1 MQEYD
6 YLNII
11 SFDMVKNILPKRLPD
26 SNKGTFGRLLCICG
40 SKNMPGAAFYC
51 IAAASRCGVG
61 LIQSV
66 IPEDIYSITASKIS
80 ESLFYPICNDF
91 EKAWDTINSL
101 LPRATAVLVGCGM
114 GWNKFTQKIVYK
126 LLKESSVPLVIDA
139 DGINVISENI
149 DILKEAKSDV
159 ILTPHIKEMS
169 RLLGESTDYVSKNK
183 FEIAKNFSKK
193 YNLTLVL
200 KDSKTVISDVNG
212 HLYLNSTGNESM
224 AKGGSGDVL
233 AGIIGSLAAQG
244 VSALNSAIISVFIH
258 GRSGDI
264 CKEKLSSFSV
274 IPTDIINNL
283 SEVFLELDG
292 KVIQ

>member
-1 MQEYD
+1 MQEYN
-6 YLNII
+6 YLKII
-11 SFDMVKNILPKRLPD
+11 NFDTVKNVLPKRLPN

-51 IAAASRCGVG
+51 VSAAARSGVG
-61 LIQSV
+61 LIESV
-66 IPEDIYSITASKIS
+66 IPNDIYTVTASKIS
-80 ESLFYPICNDF
+80 ESLFYPIYDDF
-91 EKAWDTINSL
+91 EKAWDTIETL
-101 LPRATAVLVGCGM
+101 LTHATAVLVGCGM
-114 GWNKFTQKIVYK
+114 GWNKFTQEIVYK
-126 LLKESSVPLVIDA
+126 LVKESKIPLVIDA

-149 DILKEAKSDV
+149 DILKKAKSDI

-169 RLLGESTDYVSKNK
+169 RLLGKDTNYVLKNK

-200 KDSKTVISDVNG
+200 KDSQTVISDING
-212 HLYLNSTGNESM
+212 YLYLNSTGNESM
-224 AKGGSGDVL
+224 AKGGAGDVL

-244 VSALNSAIISVFIH
+244 VSTLNSAIISVFIH

-264 CKEKLSSFSV
+264 CKEKFSSFSV

-292 KVIQ
+292 KVI

>member
-11 SFDMVKNILPKRLPD
+11 NFDMVKNILPKRLPD

-51 IAAASRCGVG
+51 VSAAARSGVG
-61 LIQSV
+61 LIESV
-66 IPEDIYSITASKIS
+66 IPYDIYTITASKIS
-80 ESLFYPICNDF
+80 ESLFYPVSDDF
-91 EKAWDTINSL
+91 EKTWNTINTL
-101 LPRATAVLVGCGM
+101 LTRATAVLVGCGI

-126 LLKESSVPLVIDA
+126 LLKESNVPLVIDA

-149 DILKEAKSDV
+149 DILKKAKSDV

-169 RLLGESTDYVSKNK
+169 RLLGKDTNYVLKNK

-193 YNLTLVL
+193 YSLTLVL
-200 KDSKTVISDVNG
+200 KDSQTVISDING
-212 HLYLNSTGNESM
+212 YLYLNSTGNESM
-224 AKGGSGDVL
+224 AKGGTGDVL

-264 CKEKLSSFSV
+264 CKEKFSSFSV

-283 SEVFLELDG
+283 SEAFLELDG
-292 KVIQ
+292 KVI

>member
-6 YLNII
+6 YLKII
-11 SFDMVKNILPKRLPD
+11 NFDTVKNILPKRLPD
-26 SNKGTFGRLLCICG
+26 SNKGTFGRLLCVCG

-51 IAAASRCGVG
+51 VAAASRSGVG
-61 LIQSV
+61 LIESV
-66 IPEDIYSITASKIS
+66 IPEDIYAITASKIS
-80 ESLFYPICNDF
+80 ESLFYPISNDF

-126 LLKESSVPLVIDA
+126 LVRESKTPLIIDA

-149 DILKEAKSDV
+149 DILKEARSDI

-169 RLLGESTDYVSKNK
+169 RLLGEDTNYVLKNK
-183 FEIAKNFSKK
+183 FEVAKNFSKK
-193 YNLTLVL
+193 YKLTLVL
-200 KDSKTVISDVNG
+200 KDSKTVISDING

-224 AKGGSGDVL
+224 AKGGTGDVL

-292 KVIQ
+292 KVI

>member
-1 MQEYD
+1 
-6 YLNII
+6 
-11 SFDMVKNILPKRLPD
+11 
-26 SNKGTFGRLLCICG
+26 
-40 SKNMPGAAFYC
+40 MPGAAFYC
-51 IAAASRCGVG
+51 VAAASRSGVG
-61 LIQSV
+61 LIESV
-66 IPEDIYSITASKIS
+66 IPEDIYAITASKIS
-80 ESLFYPICNDF
+80 ESLFYPISNDF

-126 LLKESSVPLVIDA
+126 LVRESKTPLIIDA

-149 DILKEAKSDV
+149 DILKEARSDI

-169 RLLGESTDYVSKNK
+169 RLLGEDTNYVLKNK
-183 FEIAKNFSKK
+183 FEVAKNFSKK
-193 YNLTLVL
+193 YKLTLVL
-200 KDSKTVISDVNG
+200 KDSKTVISDING

-224 AKGGSGDVL
+224 AKGGTGDVL

-292 KVIQ
+292 KVI

>member
-6 YLNII
+6 YLKII
-11 SFDMVKNILPKRLPD
+11 NFDTVKNILPKRLPD

-51 IAAASRCGVG
+51 VAAASRSGVG
-61 LIQSV
+61 LIESV
-66 IPEDIYSITASKIS
+66 IPEDIYAITASKIS
-80 ESLFYPICNDF
+80 ESLFYPISNDF

-114 GWNKFTQKIVYK
+114 GWNKFTQRIVYK
-126 LLKESSVPLVIDA
+126 LVRESKIPLIIDA

-149 DILKEAKSDV
+149 DILKEAQSDI

-169 RLLGESTDYVSKNK
+169 RLLGEDTNYVLKNK
-183 FEIAKNFSKK
+183 FEVAKNFSKK
-193 YNLTLVL
+193 YKLTLVL
-200 KDSKTVISDVNG
+200 KDSKTVISDING

-292 KVIQ
+292 KVI

>member
-6 YLNII
+6 YLKII
-11 SFDMVKNILPKRLPD
+11 NFDTVKNILPKRLPD

-51 IAAASRCGVG
+51 VAAASRSGVG
-61 LIQSV
+61 LIESV
-66 IPEDIYSITASKIS
+66 IPEDIYAITASKIS
-80 ESLFYPICNDF
+80 ESLFYPISNDF

-114 GWNKFTQKIVYK
+114 GWNKFTQRIVYK
-126 LLKESSVPLVIDA
+126 LVRESKIPLIIDA

-149 DILKEAKSDV
+149 DILKEAQSDI

-169 RLLGESTDYVSKNK
+169 RLLGEDTNYVLKNK
-183 FEIAKNFSKK
+183 FEVAKNFSKK
-193 YNLTLVL
+193 YKLTLVL
-200 KDSKTVISDVNG
+200 KDSKTVISDING

-224 AKGGSGDVL
+224 AKGGTGDVL

-274 IPTDIINNL
+274 IPTDIVNNL

>member
-6 YLNII
+6 YLKII
-11 SFDMVKNILPKRLPD
+11 NFDTVKNILPKRLPD

-51 IAAASRCGVG
+51 VAAASRSGVG
-61 LIQSV
+61 LIESV
-66 IPEDIYSITASKIS
+66 IPEDIYAITASKIS
-80 ESLFYPICNDF
+80 ESLFYPISNDF

-114 GWNKFTQKIVYK
+114 GWNKFTQRIVYK
-126 LLKESSVPLVIDA
+126 LVRESKIPLIIDA

-149 DILKEAKSDV
+149 DILKEAQSDI

-169 RLLGESTDYVSKNK
+169 RLLGEDTNYVLKNK
-183 FEIAKNFSKK
+183 FEVAKNFSKK
-193 YNLTLVL
+193 YKLTLVL
-200 KDSKTVISDVNG
+200 KDSKTVISDING

-224 AKGGSGDVL
+224 AKGGTGDVL

-292 KVIQ
+292 KVI

>member
-6 YLNII
+6 YLKMIN
-11 SFDMVKNILPKRLPD
+11 FDTVKNILPKRLPD

-51 IAAASRCGVG
+51 VAAASRSGVG

-66 IPEDIYSITASKIS
+66 IPEDIYNITASKIS
-80 ESLFYPICNDF
+80 ESLFYPVPEDF
-91 EKAWDTINSL
+91 EKAWGTINSL
-101 LPRATAVLVGCGM
+101 LSRATAVLVGCGM
-114 GWNKFTQKIVYK
+114 GWNKFTEKIVYK
-126 LLKESSVPLVIDA
+126 LVRESKIPLIIDA

-149 DILKEAKSDV
+149 DILKEAKSDI

-169 RLLGESTDYVSKNK
+169 RLLGEDINYVLKNK
-183 FEIAKNFSKK
+183 FEVAKNFSKK

-200 KDSKTVISDVNG
+200 KDSQTVISDTNG

-224 AKGGSGDVL
+224 AKGGTGDVL

-264 CKEKLSSFSV
+264 CKEKFSSFSV

>member
-6 YLNII
+6 YLKII
-11 SFDMVKNILPKRLPD
+11 NFDTVKNILPKRLPD

-51 IAAASRCGVG
+51 VAAASRSGVG
-61 LIQSV
+61 LIESV
-66 IPEDIYSITASKIS
+66 IPEDIYAITASKIS
-80 ESLFYPICNDF
+80 ESLFYPISNDF

-126 LLKESSVPLVIDA
+126 LVRESKIPLIIDA

-149 DILKEAKSDV
+149 DILKEAQSDI

-169 RLLGESTDYVSKNK
+169 RLLGEDTNYVLKNK
-183 FEIAKNFSKK
+183 FEVAKNFSKK

-200 KDSKTVISDVNG
+200 KDSKTVISDING

-224 AKGGSGDVL
+224 AKGGTGDVL

-292 KVIQ
+292 KVI

>member
-6 YLNII
+6 YLKMIN
-11 SFDMVKNILPKRLPD
+11 FDTVKNILPKRLPD

-51 IAAASRCGVG
+51 VAAASRAGVG

-66 IPEDIYSITASKIS
+66 IPEDIYNITASKIS
-80 ESLFYPICNDF
+80 ESLFYPVPEDF
-91 EKAWDTINSL
+91 EKAWGTINSL
-101 LPRATAVLVGCGM
+101 LSRATAVLVGCGM

-126 LLKESSVPLVIDA
+126 LVRESKIPLIIDA

-149 DILKEAKSDV
+149 DILKEAKSDI

-169 RLLGESTDYVSKNK
+169 RLLGEDINYVLKNK
-183 FEIAKNFSKK
+183 FEVAKNFSEK

-200 KDSKTVISDVNG
+200 KDSQTVISDTNG

-224 AKGGSGDVL
+224 AKGGTGDVL

-264 CKEKLSSFSV
+264 CKEKFSSFSV

>member
-6 YLNII
+6 YLKII
-11 SFDMVKNILPKRLPD
+11 NFDTVKNILPKRLPD

-51 IAAASRCGVG
+51 VAAASRSGVG
-61 LIQSV
+61 LIESI
-66 IPEDIYSITASKIS
+66 IPEDIYAITASKIS
-80 ESLFYPICNDF
+80 ESLFYPISNDF

-126 LLKESSVPLVIDA
+126 LVRESKIPLIIDA

-149 DILKEAKSDV
+149 DILKEAQSDI

-169 RLLGESTDYVSKNK
+169 RLLGEDTNYVLKNK
-183 FEIAKNFSKK
+183 FEVAKNFSKK
-193 YNLTLVL
+193 YKLTLVL
-200 KDSKTVISDVNG
+200 KDSKTVISDING

-224 AKGGSGDVL
+224 AKGGTGDVL

-292 KVIQ
+292 KVI

>member
-1 MQEYD
+1 MQEYN
-6 YLNII
+6 YLKII
-11 SFDMVKNILPKRLPD
+11 NFDTVKNILPKRLPN

-51 IAAASRCGVG
+51 VSAAARSGVG
-61 LIQSV
+61 LIESV
-66 IPEDIYSITASKIS
+66 IPNDIYTVTASKIS
-80 ESLFYPICNDF
+80 ESLFYPICDDF
-91 EKAWDTINSL
+91 EKAWDTIETL
-101 LPRATAVLVGCGM
+101 LTHATAVLVGCGM
-114 GWNKFTQKIVYK
+114 GWNKFTQEIVYK
-126 LLKESSVPLVIDA
+126 LVKESKIPLVIDA

-149 DILKEAKSDV
+149 DILKKAKSDI

-169 RLLGESTDYVSKNK
+169 RLLGKDTNYVLKNK

-200 KDSKTVISDVNG
+200 KDSQTVISDING
-212 HLYLNSTGNESM
+212 YLYLNSTGNESM
-224 AKGGSGDVL
+224 AKGGAGDVL

-244 VSALNSAIISVFIH
+244 VSTLNSAIISVFIH

-264 CKEKLSSFSV
+264 CKEKFSSFSV

-292 KVIQ
+292 KVI

>member
-6 YLNII
+6 YLKII
-11 SFDMVKNILPKRLPD
+11 NFDTVKNILPKRLPD

-51 IAAASRCGVG
+51 VAAALRSGVG
-61 LIQSV
+61 LIESV
-66 IPEDIYSITASKIS
+66 IPEDIYAITASKIS
-80 ESLFYPICNDF
+80 ESLFYPISNDF

-114 GWNKFTQKIVYK
+114 GWNKFTQRIVYK
-126 LLKESSVPLVIDA
+126 LVRESKIPLIIDA

-149 DILKEAKSDV
+149 DILKEAQSNI

-169 RLLGESTDYVSKNK
+169 RLLGEDTNYVLKNK
-183 FEIAKNFSKK
+183 FEVAKNFSKK
-193 YNLTLVL
+193 YKLTLVL
-200 KDSKTVISDVNG
+200 KDSKTVISDING

-224 AKGGSGDVL
+224 AKGGTGDVL

-292 KVIQ
+292 KVI

>member
-1 MQEYD
+1 MQEYN
-6 YLNII
+6 YLKII
-11 SFDMVKNILPKRLPD
+11 NFDTVKNILPKRLPN

-51 IAAASRCGVG
+51 VSAAARSGVG
-61 LIQSV
+61 LIESV
-66 IPEDIYSITASKIS
+66 IPNDIYTVTASKIS
-80 ESLFYPICNDF
+80 ESLFYPICDDF
-91 EKAWDTINSL
+91 EKAWDTIETL
-101 LPRATAVLVGCGM
+101 LTNATAVLVGCGM
-114 GWNKFTQKIVYK
+114 GWNKFTQEIVYK
-126 LLKESSVPLVIDA
+126 LVKESKIPLVIDA

-149 DILKEAKSDV
+149 DILKKAKSDI

-169 RLLGESTDYVSKNK
+169 RLLGKDTNYVLKNK

-200 KDSKTVISDVNG
+200 KDSQTVISDING
-212 HLYLNSTGNESM
+212 YLYLNSTGNESM
-224 AKGGSGDVL
+224 AKGGAGDVL
-233 AGIIGSLAAQG
+233 AGIIGSIVAQG

-264 CKEKLSSFSV
+264 CKEKFSSFSV

-292 KVIQ
+292 KVI

>member
-6 YLNII
+6 YLKMIN
-11 SFDMVKNILPKRLPD
+11 FDTVKNILPKRLPD

-51 IAAASRCGVG
+51 VAAASRSGVG

-66 IPEDIYSITASKIS
+66 IPEDIYNITASKIS
-80 ESLFYPICNDF
+80 ESLFYPVPEDF
-91 EKAWDTINSL
+91 EKAWGTINSL
-101 LPRATAVLVGCGM
+101 LPRATAALVGCGM

-126 LLKESSVPLVIDA
+126 LVRESKIPLIIDA

-149 DILKEAKSDV
+149 DILKEAKSDI

-169 RLLGESTDYVSKNK
+169 RLLGEDINYVLKNK
-183 FEIAKNFSKK
+183 FEVAKNFSKK

-200 KDSKTVISDVNG
+200 KDSQTVISDTNG

-224 AKGGSGDVL
+224 AKGGTGDVL

-264 CKEKLSSFSV
+264 CKEKFSSFSV

>member
-1 MQEYD
+1 MQEYN
-6 YLNII
+6 YLKII
-11 SFDMVKNILPKRLPD
+11 NFDTVKNILPKRLPN

-51 IAAASRCGVG
+51 VSAAARSGVG
-61 LIQSV
+61 LIESV
-66 IPEDIYSITASKIS
+66 IPNDIYTVTASKIS
-80 ESLFYPICNDF
+80 ESLFYPICDDF
-91 EKAWDTINSL
+91 EKTWDTIETL
-101 LPRATAVLVGCGM
+101 LTHATAVLVGCGM
-114 GWNKFTQKIVYK
+114 GWNKFTQEIVYK
-126 LLKESSVPLVIDA
+126 LVKESKIPLVIDA

-149 DILKEAKSDV
+149 DILKKAKSDI

-169 RLLGESTDYVSKNK
+169 RLLGKDTNYVLKNK

-200 KDSKTVISDVNG
+200 KDSQTVISDING
-212 HLYLNSTGNESM
+212 YLYLNSTGNESM
-224 AKGGSGDVL
+224 AKGGAGDVL

-244 VSALNSAIISVFIH
+244 VSTLNSAIISVFIH

-264 CKEKLSSFSV
+264 CKEKFSSFSV

-292 KVIQ
+292 KVI

>member
-6 YLNII
+6 YLKII
-11 SFDMVKNILPKRLPD
+11 NFDTVKNILPKRLPD

-51 IAAASRCGVG
+51 VAAASRSGVG
-61 LIQSV
+61 LIESV
-66 IPEDIYSITASKIS
+66 IPEDIYAITASKIS
-80 ESLFYPICNDF
+80 ESLFYPISNDF

-126 LLKESSVPLVIDA
+126 LVRESKIPLIIDA

-149 DILKEAKSDV
+149 DILKEARSDI

-169 RLLGESTDYVSKNK
+169 RLLGEDTNYVLKNK
-183 FEIAKNFSKK
+183 FEVAKNFSKK
-193 YNLTLVL
+193 YKLTLVL
-200 KDSKTVISDVNG
+200 KDSKTVISDING

-224 AKGGSGDVL
+224 AKGGTGDVL

-292 KVIQ
+292 KVI

>member
-1 MQEYD
+1 M
-6 YLNII
+6 
-11 SFDMVKNILPKRLPD
+11 
-26 SNKGTFGRLLCICG
+26 
-40 SKNMPGAAFYC
+40 GASC
-51 IAAASRCGVG
+51 VAAASRSGVG
-61 LIQSV
+61 LIESV
-66 IPEDIYSITASKIS
+66 IPEDIYAITASKIS
-80 ESLFYPICNDF
+80 ESLFYPISNDF

-114 GWNKFTQKIVYK
+114 GWNKFTQRIVYK
-126 LLKESSVPLVIDA
+126 LVRESKIPLIIDA

-149 DILKEAKSDV
+149 DILKEAQSDI

-169 RLLGESTDYVSKNK
+169 RLLGEDTNYVLKNK
-183 FEIAKNFSKK
+183 FEVAKNFSKK
-193 YNLTLVL
+193 YKLTLVL
-200 KDSKTVISDVNG
+200 KDSKTVISDING

-224 AKGGSGDVL
+224 AKGGTGDVL

-292 KVIQ
+292 KVI

>member
-6 YLNII
+6 YLKII
-11 SFDMVKNILPKRLPD
+11 NFDTVKNILPKRLPD

-51 IAAASRCGVG
+51 VAAASRSGVG
-61 LIQSV
+61 LIESV
-66 IPEDIYSITASKIS
+66 IPEDIYAITASKIS
-80 ESLFYPICNDF
+80 ESLFYPISNDF

-126 LLKESSVPLVIDA
+126 LVRESKIPLIIDA

-149 DILKEAKSDV
+149 DILKEAQSDI

-169 RLLGESTDYVSKNK
+169 RLLGEDTNYVLKNK
-183 FEIAKNFSKK
+183 FEVAKNFSKK
-193 YNLTLVL
+193 YKLTLVL
-200 KDSKTVISDVNG
+200 KDSKTVISDING

-224 AKGGSGDVL
+224 AKGGTGDVL

>member
-6 YLNII
+6 YLKMIN
-11 SFDMVKNILPKRLPD
+11 FDTVKNILPKRLPD

-51 IAAASRCGVG
+51 VAAASRSGVG

-66 IPEDIYSITASKIS
+66 TPEDIYNITASKIS
-80 ESLFYPICNDF
+80 ESLFYPVPEDF
-91 EKAWDTINSL
+91 EKAWGTINSL
-101 LPRATAVLVGCGM
+101 LPRATAALVGCGM

-126 LLKESSVPLVIDA
+126 LVRESKIPLIIDA

-149 DILKEAKSDV
+149 DILKEAKSDI

-169 RLLGESTDYVSKNK
+169 RLLGEDINYVLKNK
-183 FEIAKNFSKK
+183 FEVAKNFSKK

-200 KDSKTVISDVNG
+200 KDSQTVISDTNG

-224 AKGGSGDVL
+224 AKGGTGDVL

-264 CKEKLSSFSV
+264 CKEKFSSFSV

>member
-6 YLNII
+6 YLKII
-11 SFDMVKNILPKRLPD
+11 NFDTVKNILPKRLPD

-51 IAAASRCGVG
+51 VAAASRSGVG
-61 LIQSV
+61 LIESV
-66 IPEDIYSITASKIS
+66 IPEDIYAITASKIS
-80 ESLFYPICNDF
+80 ESLFYPISNDF

-126 LLKESSVPLVIDA
+126 LVRESKTPLIIDA

-149 DILKEAKSDV
+149 DILKEAQSDI

-169 RLLGESTDYVSKNK
+169 RLLGEDTNYVLKNK
-183 FEIAKNFSKK
+183 FEVAKNFSKK
-193 YNLTLVL
+193 YKLTLVL
-200 KDSKTVISDVNG
+200 KDSKTVISDING

-224 AKGGSGDVL
+224 AKGGTGDVL

-292 KVIQ
+292 KVI

>member
-1 MQEYD
+1 MQEYN
-6 YLNII
+6 YLKII
-11 SFDMVKNILPKRLPD
+11 NFDTVKNVLPKRLPN
-26 SNKGTFGRLLCICG
+26 SHKGTFGRLLCICG

-51 IAAASRCGVG
+51 ISAAARSGVG
-61 LIQSV
+61 LIESV
-66 IPEDIYSITASKIS
+66 IPYDIYTVTASKIS
-80 ESLFYPICNDF
+80 ESLFYPICDDF
-91 EKAWDTINSL
+91 EKAWDTIETL
-101 LPRATAVLVGCGM
+101 LTRATAVLVGCGM

-126 LLKESSVPLVIDA
+126 LVKESKIPIVIDA
-139 DGINVISENI
+139 DGINVVSENI
-149 DILKEAKSDV
+149 DILKKAKSDI

-169 RLLGESTDYVSKNK
+169 RLLGRDTNYVLKNK

-200 KDSKTVISDVNG
+200 KDSQTVISDING
-212 HLYLNSTGNESM
+212 YLYLNSTGNECM
-224 AKGGSGDVL
+224 AKGGTGDVL

-264 CKEKLSSFSV
+264 CKEKFSSFSV
-274 IPTDIINNL
+274 IPADIINNL

-292 KVIQ
+292 KVI

>member
-6 YLNII
+6 YLKII
-11 SFDMVKNILPKRLPD
+11 NFDTVKNILPKRLPD

-51 IAAASRCGVG
+51 VAAASRSGVG
-61 LIQSV
+61 LIESV
-66 IPEDIYSITASKIS
+66 IPEDIYAITASKIS
-80 ESLFYPICNDF
+80 ESLFYPISNDF

-126 LLKESSVPLVIDA
+126 LVRESKTPLIIDA

-149 DILKEAKSDV
+149 DILKEARSDI

-169 RLLGESTDYVSKNK
+169 RLLGEDTNYVLKNK
-183 FEIAKNFSKK
+183 FEVAKNFSKK
-193 YNLTLVL
+193 YKLTLVL
-200 KDSKTVISDVNG
+200 KDSKTVISDING

-224 AKGGSGDVL
+224 AKGGTGDVL

-292 KVIQ
+292 KVI